1 VDVAQAD
8 ISGINTNPFKGI
20 ERFRL
25 PASYFS
31 LLVQRKVT
39 KRKHLP
45 RQIAQGVWVA
55 KEFSDSASCLDP
67 KTAAIHGRR
76 PSGVSGCWRLLR
88 DQESQ
93 RQRAISASP
102 HRI

>member
-1 VDVAQAD
+1 LTAGSNGEPV
-8 ISGINTNPFKGI
+8 SGQRVEDYKS
-20 ERFRL
+20 FRL